1 MPNDNNPDNSSSFW
15 QQYGV
20 PIVSGA
26 GSLLNSGLNWLSN
39 WFIGRQNQQF
49 AENQATTA
57 FERQQQLIREQREY
71 DNPLSQ
77 MQRLIDAGLNPN
89 LIYSDLGD
97 GMPAASAP
105 QGAVPEIRSPNLD
118 AGVNAALQQRLVNAQ
133 IKEIESKTDLTYAEA
148 RRIIKIT
155 PAEFNLITSQSDRL
169 QQIITSSEFETSVNA
184 LKAKMFKDN
193 APIHVQIDK
202 GDGDFEM
209 FVSNFRDLVLSNHV
223 TDLYASTEEYKLML
237 RKLIADIVGVES
249 RSEGQQLENK
259 KLDAFLKFAEEI
271 YSSQADQAA
280 YLAAMA
286 RFNQELFGSL
296 QASPATIRLA
306 FQALQMLFQGIS
318 TFK

>member
-49 AENQATTA
+49 AEIQATTA
-57 FERQQQLIREQREY
+57 FERQQQLIREQRAY
-71 DNPLSQ
+71 DNPLAQ

-118 AGVNAALQQRLVNAQ
+118 AGVNAALQQRFMNAQ
-133 IKEIESKTDLTYAEA
+133 IREMESKTDLTYAEA
-148 RRIIKIT
+148 QRIIKIT
-155 PAEFNLITSQSDRL
+155 PVEFNLINSQSERL
-169 QQIITSSEFETSVNA
+169 QQIITSEDFQASVNA
-184 LKAKMFKDN
+184 LKSKLLKDN
-193 APIHVQIDK
+193 EPVSVQLNR
-202 GDGDFEM
+202 GDGTFDM
-209 FVSNFRDLVLSNHV
+209 ICTNFRDLVLSNHI
-223 TDLYASTEEYKLML
+223 TELYASKEEYKLML
-237 RKLIADIVGVES
+237 DKLMSDILGVQS
-249 RSEGQQLENK
+249 RTEGQKLENK
-259 KLDAFLKFAEEI
+259 KLDAFLQFAEEI
-271 YSSQADQAA
+271 YSSQADQSA

-286 RFNQELFGSL
+286 RLNQSLFQSL
-296 QASPATIRLA
+296 ETSPATIRLA
-306 FQALQMLFQGIS
+306 FQALQMILGGIG